1 MLAGGSLTCPS
12 HWVSFQALGGEGGEC
27 SGKGYRGGHVTDG
40 RLHMWDVVAV
50 EDLRDFIAE
59 GMSSSWALL
68 IFLCVFI
75 YFFNLWQHRTDC
87 DPRMHL

>member
-1 MLAGGSLTCPS
+1 MNVQGRVT
-12 HWVSFQALGGEGGEC
+12 EGDT
-27 SGKGYRGGHVTDG
+27 SQMVDF
-40 RLHMWDVVAV
+40 HMWDVVAV

-59 GMSSSWALL
+59 GLCCSWALL

>member
-1 MLAGGSLTCPS
+1 MNVQGRVT
-12 HWVSFQALGGEGGEC
+12 EGDT
-27 SGKGYRGGHVTDG
+27 SQMVDF
-40 RLHMWDVVAV
+40 HMWDVVAV

-68 IFLCVFI
+68 IFLGVFI

>member
-1 MLAGGSLTCPS
+1 MNVQGRVT
-12 HWVSFQALGGEGGEC
+12 EGDT
-27 SGKGYRGGHVTDG
+27 SQMVDF
-40 RLHMWDVVAV
+40 HMWDVVAV

-75 YFFNLWQHRTDC
+75 YFF
-87 DPRMHL
+87 

>member
-1 MLAGGSLTCPS
+1 MNVQGRVT
-12 HWVSFQALGGEGGEC
+12 EGDT
-27 SGKGYRGGHVTDG
+27 SQMVDF
-40 RLHMWDVVAV
+40 HMWDVVAV